1 MNAISRLRC
10 KRLSRLQREQ
20 WVAQFLQSNLS
31 QREFAQAHGLGLSSL
46 QRWAAQSRGKAG
58 AGELTVSSPKADPV
72 FVEIKGP
79 PASPRWAAEVVR
91 PNGSILRLAHDAPDT
106 WLQSLLAVC

>member
-1 MNAISRLRC
+1 MNAISRFRR
-10 KRLSRLQREQ
+10 KRMSRPQREQ

-58 AGELTVSSPKADPV
+58 AGELTVSSPQADPV

-91 PNGSILRLAHDAPDT
+91 PNGSILRLAHDVPAVM
-106 WLQSLLAVC
+106 LQSLLAVC